1 MYKKEYLRKRER
13 EREKEKEMESIHNA
27 EQVVRRVWS
36 FSKALDL
43 ALIDE
48 EVRQGFNVDIGY
60 RHGERVGYMS
70 VRIGYILGMRDRDL
84 FLLLIAGLMHDIGAV
99 GGFAQYHGNPR
110 LMTMHSEIG
119 AKIISN
125 FPCGDI
131 LAKALRFHHQT
142 PADDHQSDSLMAKI
156 ISLAD
161 KVDIIMGRKMTN
173 YKDRARTLNHIN
185 SLVDK
190 DFYPEV
196 AQAFVKLAGEEAFWL
211 YLNEGELLEPT
222 LEFLFRRKII
232 QDCPELDGA
241 CNIMYGDHFTD
252 QLAEIFGHLIDQKS
266 AFTGRHSRSVAEA
279 AVALAEGL
287 GWNSKDVRDMRLAAF
302 LHDLGKL
309 AIPRKVLDKPGAL
322 NEEEIQTIRA
332 HTYYTY
338 NLLTAAEFSEN
349 IVKWGA
355 YHHERLD
362 GRGYPFRLA
371 ANDICIGARL
381 MSIADIFTALT
392 EERPYRNASPKG
404 KAISIMERGIGAN
417 VDGELLEVAK
427 GILL

>member
-1 MYKKEYLRKRER
+1 
-13 EREKEKEMESIHNA
+13 MESIRNA

-48 EVRQGFNVDIGY
+48 EVRKGFEIDVGY

-70 VRIGYILGMRDRDL
+70 VRLGYILGMRDRDL

-99 GGFAQYHGNPR
+99 GGFAEYHGNPR
-110 LMTMHSEIG
+110 LMTLHSEIG
-119 AKIISN
+119 AKIIKN

-131 LAKALRFHHQT
+131 LEEALKFHHQT
-142 PADDHQSDSLMAKI
+142 PCDTDQSESLMAKI

-161 KVDIIMGRKMTN
+161 KVDIIMGRHMTN
-173 YKDRARTLNHIN
+173 YKDRARTLNHVN
-185 SLVDK
+185 GLVNTE
-190 DFYPEV
+190 FYPEV

-232 QDCPELDGA
+232 QDCSELDGT

-309 AIPRKVLDKPGAL
+309 AVPRKVLDKPGAL
-322 NEEEIQTIRA
+322 DEEEIQTIRT

-338 NLLTAAEFSEN
+338 NLLSAADFSEN

-362 GRGYPFRLA
+362 GRGYPFRLQA
-371 ANDICIGARL
+371 DDICTGARL
-381 MSIADIFTALT
+381 MTIADIFTALT
-392 EERPYRNASPKG
+392 EARPYRDASSKE
-404 KAISIMERGIGAN
+404 KAIRIMEKGVGSS
-417 VDGELLEVAK
+417 VDRELLGFAK
-427 GILL
+427 RILI